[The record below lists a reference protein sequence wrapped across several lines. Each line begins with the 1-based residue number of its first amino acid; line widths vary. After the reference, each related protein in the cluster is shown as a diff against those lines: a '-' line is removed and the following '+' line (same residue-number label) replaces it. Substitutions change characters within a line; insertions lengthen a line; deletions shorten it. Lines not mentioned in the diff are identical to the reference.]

1 MTLGIPAMVPR
12 LSLHTAHARSTLD
25 SGTGE
30 ALLFYFVYTA
40 RIAPDDLVDIAPTA
54 TFEFVAHLP
63 ESTLSFA
70 IEGNGW
76 NGGLPTVVPEPGSTV
91 WGAVFSISQREMKI
105 LDGIEREEQRHR
117 VESDAIDRNG
127 RRHRVSL
134 HQAPGVI
141 GPELTPSTDY
151 LTRMLAGSRHW
162 ELPVGWIVS
171 LDDRLAETV

>member
-1 MTLGIPAMVPR
+1 MTFERPAKVPASVQR
-12 LSLHTAHARSTLD
+12 AQARSTLA

-30 ALLFYFVYTA
+30 ALLFYFAYTA
-40 RIAPDDLVDIAPTA
+40 RIAPDDLVDVAPTA

-63 ESTLSFA
+63 ESTLLFA

-91 WGAVFSISQREMKI
+91 WGAVFSIPQREMKV
-105 LDGIEREEQRHR
+105 LDRIELAEQRHR

-134 HQAPGVI
+134 HRAAGIV
-141 GPELTPSTDY
+141 GSELTPSADY

-171 LDDRLAETV
+171 LDDRLAGTT